1 MTSRLI
7 AIFALLAAAASWAQA
22 PTPAPTPAGDR
33 AVYQPKYDD
42 PVIKEM
48 EDANEARAKAA
59 DEATAAVRDR
69 QKQKKDQ
76 DDKAATTLRFDMSQ
90 LQKPASPAAFNAP
103 FHFPPVAQYL
113 TGTCWSF
120 STTSFYESEVARLTG
135 QRIKLSE
142 IHTVYW
148 EYVEKMRR
156 FVRERG
162 DSLIA
167 EGSESN
173 AVNRIWRQYGAVPAE
188 AYPGVLSPDGRHDHS
203 RLLGRLDNLAAWLK
217 QHGEWDEELAIA
229 MTRAILDRELG
240 PPPATFTWQGAT
252 YTPSEFLVRVLRLD
266 LDAYVE
272 VMSTLSLPFYTRG
285 EFKVPDNWWHD
296 ASYHNVPLDDWY
308 AGIRRAAALGMT
320 VAIGGDVSEPGINGF
335 EDAAIVPSFDIPPD
349 RIDQSAREFRFNNE
363 TSTDDHG
370 IHLVGMTRVDGHD
383 WFLIKDSGR
392 SSRWGKHEGYYFYR
406 DDFVRLKMLTY
417 TVHRDA
423 VADLLAKFPPPAAP

>member
-1 MTSRLI
+1 MTRRL
-7 AIFALLAAAASWAQA
+7 AITFALLAAAAASAQT
-22 PTPAPTPAGDR
+22 PTPMPTPVGDQV
-33 AVYQPKYDD
+33 VYRPKYND
-42 PVIKEM
+42 PVLKEM
-48 EDANEARAKAA
+48 EAADEARAKAA
-59 DEATAAVRDR
+59 DEATEAVRER
-69 QKQKKDQ
+69 QKQQSEAEKT
-76 DDKAATTLRFDMSQ
+76 AEATLRFDMSN
-90 LQKPASPAAFNAP
+90 LDKPASPAVFNAP
-103 FHFPPVAQYL
+103 FHFPPAAQYL

-120 STTSFYESEVARLTG
+120 STTSFYESEIARLSG

-173 AVNRIWRQYGAVPAE
+173 AVNRIWRQYGVVPAE
-188 AYPGVLSPDGRHDHS
+188 AYPGVPSSDGRHDHS
-203 RLLGRLDNLAAWLK
+203 RLVGRLGNLAAWLK
-217 QHGEWDEELAIA
+217 QHDEWDEELAIG

-240 PPPATFTWQGAT
+240 PPPASFKWQGAT
-252 YTPSEFLVRVLRLD
+252 YTPAEFLARVLRLD

-272 VMSTLSLPFYTRG
+272 MMSTLSLPFYTRG

-296 ASYHNVPLDDWY
+296 TSYHNLPLEEWHE
-308 AGIRRAAALGMT
+308 GIRRATALGMT
-320 VAIGGDVSEPGINGF
+320 VAIGGDVSEPGLNGF
-335 EDAAIVPSFDIPPD
+335 EDAAIVPTFDIPPD

-363 TSTDDHG
+363 SSTDDHG
-370 IHLVGMTRVDGHD
+370 IHLLGTTRVGGHD

-392 SSRWGKHEGYYFYR
+392 SSRWGKFEGYYFYR

-423 VADLLAKFPPPAAP
+423 VADILAKFPPRTAQ